1 MFNPLYNRRLPCASV
16 AEEPRREVAF
26 SAVGQE
32 RDEVLSFKF
41 GPFAQLER
49 GPETRA
55 GRDPDEEPLLGRRAA
70 RRLARVVGRD
80 GDNFVDYGAVEVVGH
95 EVRADSL
102 NFMRARLL
110 ARKDLARVRLDRD
123 RFDVRVPLFEV
134 FRDALLPYSM
144 TGELDVSSLE
154 I

>member
-1 MFNPLYNRRLPCASV
+1 MC
-16 AEEPRREVAF
+16 
-26 SAVGQE
+26 
-32 RDEVLSFKF
+32 
-41 GPFAQLER
+41 
-49 GPETRA
+49 
-55 GRDPDEEPLLGRRAA
+55 RRAA
-70 RRLARVVGRD
+70 GRLARVVGRD
-80 GDNFVDYGAVEVVGH
+80 RHDFVDYLAIEIFGH

-102 NFMRARLL
+102 NFVRARLL

>member
-1 MFNPLYNRRLPCASV
+1 MELIGRASFG
-16 AEEPRREVAF
+16 EEPRREIAF
-26 SAVGQE
+26 SVVGQK
-32 RDEVLSFKF
+32 RDDVLPLKF

-55 GRDPDEEPLLGRRAA
+55 GRDSDEEPLLGRRAA
-70 RRLARVVGRD
+70 GRLARVVGRD
-80 GDNFVDYGAVEVVGH
+80 RHDFVDYLAVEIVGH

-102 NFMRARLL
+102 HFMRARLL
-110 ARKDLARVRLDRD
+110 ARKDLTRVRLDRD
-123 RFDVRVPLFEV
+123 RLDARVPLFEV